1 MGTCCHLQNSTH
13 PTTSTVPF
21 PRKMSS
27 EGVRFLS
34 KTKNYQKTTN
44 VFHNALTAL
53 NFTCQIYYLVLVEE
67 FQVGYKKNFFLRY
80 NRTISSMTLSGR
92 CTSELPGE
100 LSENMPSL
108 THRWWLSISGCGAEW
123 HSSWEALRGL
133 GPPGL
138 EERVLGGTS
147 ECVLDGQI

>member
-1 MGTCCHLQNSTH
+1 MLNLANHKHNEGSPHIYQN
-13 PTTSTVPF
+13 VY
-21 PRKMSS
+21 
-27 EGVRFLS
+27 
-34 KTKNYQKTTN
+34 YQKTTN

-108 THRWWLSISGCGAEW
+108 THRW
-123 HSSWEALRGL
+123 
-133 GPPGL
+133 
-138 EERVLGGTS
+138 
-147 ECVLDGQI
+147 